1 MIRPTD
7 ESLELRR
14 DLELRYDGPIPQQYT
29 APKPV
34 VLTYAEIL
42 ERQLEGAEVELA
54 WAQSYERPRIE
65 LMIRAIKA
73 RIAEERQPMNMAAE

>member
-42 ERQLEGAEVELA
+42 ERQLGGMEAELA
-54 WAQSYERPRIE
+54 QAEAYERPRIW

-73 RIAEERQPMNMAAE
+73 RIEEERQPLAAE